1 VSERTPI
8 STRAQ
13 LRARVCDPGVVR
25 RLGVVAVVVAAVV
38 AVVAFVAL
46 RDNGGGDDPAAI
58 PGATPTVQQY
68 LTAWDQRDY
77 AAMADLAYQPPASFA
92 FDHQGMFDALHVAS
106 ARYTAGRVQA
116 NADRTGAN
124 ATFTAT
130 LQLRG
135 FGRWTYQGRM
145 SLVRVV
151 TTANGTRTLAE
162 PGDGGG
168 RWLVNWQPST
178 MHPQMRVGL
187 TFARTRTWPARASI
201 LDGQGRVLVGAGEV
215 VQIGVEPRDITDRAQ
230 VAKALQ
236 EQLGFSPAEL
246 DREIARAQPDWFV
259 PVGSPLPRGPHYDSV
274 RAVLYPIPG
283 IKFQTTKQR
292 VHPDDTF
299 ARNVLGRTHEI
310 TAEELK
316 EMGILY
322 DVGDIVGAGGVEETY
337 QKRLGGRPTGDV
349 HLVDTKTKE
358 TVAVLHRF
366 AGTPP
371 RPVALTLDPTVQAAA
386 DAALTGVTQPAA
398 LVAVDTQTGEVR
410 AVSSRPI
417 TGFNRALTG
426 RYPPGST
433 FKIVTSTAALSTGSN
448 AATSI
453 TCPAELSIGGRKLHN
468 FEGEATGSITFE
480 RAFEESC
487 NNAFVQLAERAGTP
501 AMEAAAASFGF
512 NANYSSGL
520 PSFGGS
526 YPHPKD
532 VVELAESSIGQAHVE
547 ASPLHMASVAAAA
560 ATGTWRPPVIVRGTA
575 NDVKVAPVPAAVLPT
590 LQAFMAA
597 VVQRGTGTAAAVPG
611 KQVFGKTGT
620 AQYDER
626 DPNATHAW
634 FVGYSGNIAFA
645 VLVEGGGVGGRV
657 AAPIA
662 NRFVAALP

>member
-1 VSERTPI
+1 
-8 STRAQ
+8 
-13 LRARVCDPGVVR
+13 VR
-25 RLGVVAVVVAAVV
+25 RLGVVTVVVAAIVG
-38 AVVAFVAL
+38 VVAFVAL
-46 RDNGGGDDPAAI
+46 RDKGGSDAPAAI
-58 PGATPTVQQY
+58 PDATPTVQQY

-77 AAMADLAYQPPASFA
+77 RAMADLAYQPPASFA
-92 FDHQGMFDALHVAS
+92 FDHQGMLDALHVAGAKYVPGQVRS
-106 ARYTAGRVQA
+106 
-116 NADRTGAN
+116 NADHTGAS
-124 ATFTAT
+124 ADFTAT

-145 SLVRVV
+145 SLVRIV

-168 RWLVNWQPST
+168 KWLVNWQPST
-178 MHPQMRVGL
+178 LHPQMRVGL
-187 TFARTRTWPARASI
+187 AFARTRTWPARASI

-215 VQIGVEPRDITDRAQ
+215 VQIGVEPRDITDRVA

-236 EQLGFSPAEL
+236 EQLGYSPAEL
-246 DREIARAQPDWFV
+246 DRAIARSQPDWFV
-259 PVGSPLPRGPHYDSV
+259 PVGSPLPRGPHYDAV

-283 IKFQTTKQR
+283 IKFQTTKER

-322 DVGDIVGAGGVEETY
+322 DVGDVVGAGGVEETY

-366 AGTPP
+366 PGTAP

-386 DAALTGVTQPAA
+386 DAALNGVTQPAA

-410 AVSSRPI
+410 AVSNRPI
-417 TGFNRALTG
+417 NGFNRALTG

-433 FKIVTSTAALSTGSN
+433 FKVVTSVASLSTGSN
-448 AATSI
+448 AGTMI

-468 FEGEATGSITFE
+468 FEGEASGSITFKT
-480 RAFEESC
+480 AFEQSC

-512 NANYSSGL
+512 NAKYSSGL

-532 VVELAESSIGQAHVE
+532 VVELAESSFGQAHVE

-560 ATGTWRPPVIVRGTA
+560 ATGQWRPPVIVRGTA
-575 NDVKVAPVPAAVLPT
+575 NTAKVAPVPPAVLPT
-590 LQAFMAA
+590 LHDFMAA
-597 VVQRGTGTAAAVPG
+597 VVQSGTGTAAAVPG
-611 KQVFGKTGT
+611 KTVFGKTGT
-620 AQYDER
+620 AQFDPH
-626 DPNATHAW
+626 DPNRTHAW
-634 FVGYSGNIAFA
+634 FIGSTGNLAFA
-645 VLVEGGGVGGRV
+645 VLVEGGGVGGKV

-662 NRFVAALP
+662 NHFVAALP